1 MIFFLVKS
9 VARVFCPQCVS
20 PSSFFLSF
28 LPWVWI
34 YTSKRQL
41 SLQVCTVGHR
51 SVLLRAFTLPFQ
63 VDPRRTAHTLQGIT
77 EQHYSSMSGTETVPQ
92 AFLCLW
98 QDEHIREVI
107 FQLLPKEDICNVRL
121 ASSVC
126 CKVTTRRLFLRAN
139 VSFNPNTFTKQYRIE
154 ALSRIGH
161 YIEHL
166 TFLFPYCG
174 ATFLPPLIDET
185 GREISFL
192 YTPNTSTAAKFTSEE
207 SDLRKIL
214 TDQYPPLFHAACN
227 VPSFINALRNMP
239 NIRHITIKTPGQRPE
254 ERYRRGIVD
263 YALSSLRVSMERA
276 PLPKLMKLSL
286 SSVHPSA
293 FVYLRHVPGF
303 GCIPSAGKRW
313 KQIRKLHISVEAWNF
328 DGPSP
333 GLDHLKIIEDYI
345 CSFSGCLEKLTFTWL
360 GRKGPC
366 PIALAQHPLF
376 TPPGSSQKLIEEVAP
391 PASSKRKPIKLRKLR
406 NLSLHNATLSV
417 PQVTEVISSHQ
428 HHMRQFDFQNA
439 ALINDG
445 SWDAILALLRDN
457 SSSGKHW
464 VVTDNSTADNLRF
477 PSTAMMSLGNEIMSV
492 DRIEGLDGLSFY
504 QEPQ

>member
-1 MIFFLVKS
+1 MNSTEIT
-9 VARVFCPQCVS
+9 PH
-20 PSSFFLSF
+20 
-28 LPWVWI
+28 I
-34 YTSKRQL
+34 
-41 SLQVCTVGHR
+41 
-51 SVLLRAFTLPFQ
+51 LLR
-63 VDPRRTAHTLQGIT
+63 
-77 EQHYSSMSGTETVPQ
+77 
-92 AFLCLW
+92 LW
-98 QDEHIREVI
+98 QHRGTQEVI
-107 FQLLPKEDICNVRL
+107 FHLLSKEDIFNVRL
-121 ASSVC
+121 ACSLY
-126 CKVTTRRLFLRAN
+126 CKVVTQRLFLRTN
-139 VSFNPNTFTKQYRIE
+139 VTFTSSTFTKQYRID

-166 TFLFPYCG
+166 TFLFPHSG

-192 YTPNTSTAAKFTSEE
+192 YTPNTSTTAISAFKE
-207 SDLRKIL
+207 SDLRETL
-214 TDQYPPLFHAACN
+214 TNQYPPLYHAACN
-227 VPSFINALRNMP
+227 VPSFIIAMKNMP
-239 NIRHITIKTPGQRPE
+239 NIRHVTIKTPGQCPE

-263 YALSSLRVSMERA
+263 YALISLRISMETA

-293 FVYLRHVPGF
+293 FIYLRYIPGF
-303 GCIPSAGKRW
+303 GCTLSAGKRW
-313 KQIRKLHISVEAWNF
+313 KQIRKLHISVGAWDF

-333 GLDHLKIIEDYI
+333 GLDHLKVIEDYI

-464 VVTDNSTADNLRF
+464 VVTHNSTADNLRS
-477 PSTAMMSLGNEIMSV
+477 PSTAMTSLGNEIMSV

-504 QEPQ
+504 QAPN